1 VIIYKSLPL
10 ERGLRKN
17 KQRDKL
23 EFTEVFQMDKSI
35 RMELL
40 GIGLILFGIA
50 LGTLN
55 FLACTLG
62 GIGFLVVAVGF
73 FSKDKDE

>member
-1 VIIYKSLPL
+1 M
-10 ERGLRKN
+10 N
-17 KQRDKL
+17 
-23 EFTEVFQMDKSI
+23 KSI